1 MFFDLFPCGLQK
13 LSSLKICNI
22 EGLNFCKMNTIAE
35 LKSALHQQVA
45 VTEDKKILM
54 KMRAYFSSLA
64 KRDKKIVAYGAKWKP
79 LTAKEYKETIE
90 NSILQYKQGKVIS
103 QKEMEKRI

>member
-1 MFFDLFPCGLQK
+1 MV
-13 LSSLKICNI
+13 
-22 EGLNFCKMNTIAE
+22 TIAE
-35 LKSALHQQVA
+35 LKSALLQQVA
-45 VTEDKKILM
+45 ITEDEKVLKKM
-54 KMRAYFSSLA
+54 HSYFSSLT
-64 KRDKKIVAYGAKWKP
+64 KRNKKIVAYGAKWKP